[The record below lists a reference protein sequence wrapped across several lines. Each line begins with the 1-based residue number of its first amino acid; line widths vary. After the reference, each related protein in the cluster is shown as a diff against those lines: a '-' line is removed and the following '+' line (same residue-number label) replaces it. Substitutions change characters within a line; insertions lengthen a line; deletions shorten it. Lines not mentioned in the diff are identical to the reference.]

1 MQLEERVK
9 IRRVL
14 TDTAL
19 ARQHDRL
26 IAGGPPR
33 KRFAIPWAR
42 FVRSRYPAPALALA
56 CKAQTMLA
64 QGEYEAVDL
73 FSRIAG
79 GLAIAGAPLDLVAAA
94 TRVATDEIRHADYAF
109 RFAALLGAK
118 DDVVIDVRSRRAEQR
133 WGTQLDLET
142 LDRMMIEIPAIGEGL
157 ACALLAASR
166 ERASDVVARPLY
178 DLILAD
184 EVHHT
189 RLGWYY
195 LAWRAPQ
202 WTAAERQR
210 AADRAGGAII
220 EVEERVWWGGE
231 GPAGGGGTPPAGR
244 ARRSSRSRSA
254 SGGVGTPRPG
264 AARRRAPSACSRA
277 RASDRSSSRSWKKRS
292 SPPSISSASARRTRG
307 RCASAGDE
315 VALPAV

>member
-1 MQLEERVK
+1 MPLDERVK

-14 TDTAL
+14 TETPL

-26 IAGGPPR
+26 IDGGPRR
-33 KRFAIPWAR
+33 KRVPVPWKR

-79 GLAIAGAPLDLVAAA
+79 ALAVNGAPLDLIAAA
-94 TRVATDEIRHADYAF
+94 TRVASDEIRHADYAF
-109 RFAALLGAK
+109 RFAALLGGR

-133 WGTQLDLET
+133 WGTKLDIET
-142 LDRMMIEIPAIGEGL
+142 LDRMMLEIPAVGEGL

-178 DLILAD
+178 DSILAD

-202 WTAAERQR
+202 WTQAERQR
-210 AADRAGGAII
+210 VAERAGEVVV
-220 EVEERVWWGGE
+220 EVEKRFWWGRDAPVGSRKAAGALGVLESE
-231 GPAGGGGTPPAGR
+231 GQRAVIRRIMEDEIVPALDQLGLG
-244 ARRSSRSRSA
+244 A
-254 SGGVGTPRPG
+254 SH
-264 AARRRAPSACSRA
+264 A
-277 RASDRSSSRSWKKRS
+277 WKIRK
-292 SPPSISSASARRTRG
+292 RG
-307 RCASAGDE
+307 R
-315 VALPAV
+315 

>member
-1 MQLEERVK
+1 MALDERVR

-33 KRFAIPWAR
+33 KRVEVPWKR

-79 GLAIAGAPLDLVAAA
+79 ALAVSGAPLDLVAAA

-109 RFAALLGAK
+109 RFAALLGGR
-118 DDVVIDVRSRRAEQR
+118 DDVAIDVRSRRAEQR
-133 WGTQLDLET
+133 WGTKLDMET

-178 DLILAD
+178 DSILAD

-202 WTAAERQR
+202 WSTAEKQR
-210 AADRAGGAII
+210 AADRAGEA
-220 EVEERVWWGGE
+220 
-231 GPAGGGGTPPAGR
+231 
-244 ARRSSRSRSA
+244 
-254 SGGVGTPRPG
+254 
-264 AARRRAPSACSRA
+264 
-277 RASDRSSSRSWKKRS
+277 
-292 SPPSISSASARRTRG
+292 
-307 RCASAGDE
+307 
-315 VALPAV
+315 